1 MCLLRTYFSYY
12 FIEMFIQ
19 FLKLQVHPGFMWL
32 PWLLIIL
39 FTEGLGQYRGQL
51 MVELLKPKGASL
63 GLTLREPTTAG
74 GALIISKL
82 KEAGI
87 ADRCGALHV
96 GDRLLSVNK
105 QSLKGKSITDV
116 YRMLRRC
123 DLTVELEI
131 IPAHNFTHTTTS
143 DSTSHRPT
151 ESKGRHFSNLI
162 NISILSNT
170 FHSHENF

>member
-1 MCLLRTYFSYY
+1 
-12 FIEMFIQ
+12 
-19 FLKLQVHPGFMWL
+19 
-32 PWLLIIL
+32 
-39 FTEGLGQYRGQL
+39 

-63 GLTLREPTTAG
+63 GLTLREPTTPG
-74 GALIISKL
+74 GALVVSKL

-105 QSLKGKSITDV
+105 EGLEGKTINEV

-131 IPAHNFTHTTTS
+131 IPAHNFTPLS
-143 DSTSHRPT
+143 QGNSIQRAPESTYMYMFTCWLYVHNS
-151 ESKGRHFSNLI
+151 
-162 NISILSNT
+162 ISGSVK
-170 FHSHENF
+170 